1 MPDAAF
7 PSEIGR
13 RRTSRKALV
22 MIVGTG
28 ALFSAIFGALMGA
41 SEGTSLV
48 SALQGV
54 LNSVLVAL
62 PIIWLELNETRSLV
76 GRALRRLPFWLFVL
90 AKTLAYLLV
99 IVPSIQLMRWLF
111 SLVGHGDPPRFDDTF
126 VNILIFASAMTLLAN
141 IVISM
146 GTLLGWPTLG
156 RLVTGKYHRPR
167 REERIFLSVDLKE
180 STALAQ
186 RLGDERFHALIG
198 AFFGDIAN
206 GAADTGAE
214 IYKYIG
220 DEAILTWPA
229 ESGLRQA
236 NCLLCPLAIA
246 RHIARREAFYRRRF
260 GMLPQFRAAL
270 HIGDVIAGEVGDVR
284 REIGYFGDTLN
295 TTARL
300 AAAVKDLGQDV
311 LVSEELLRRVEVPPD
326 LAPRSLPPLSVRGTA
341 ASLPVATY
349 SLPV

>member
-1 MPDAAF
+1 MSNAVLPLDV
-7 PSEIGR
+7 GR
-13 RRTSRKALV
+13 RRASRKALV

-41 SEGTSLV
+41 SEGTSLM

-54 LNSVLVAL
+54 LNSVLVSL
-62 PIIWLELNETRSLV
+62 PIIWLELNATRNV
-76 GRALRRLPFWLFVL
+76 IGRALRRLPFALFVI

-111 SLVGHGDPPRFDDTF
+111 SLIGHGDPPRFDETF
-126 VNILIFASAMTLLAN
+126 IDILIFASAMSLLAN

-156 RLVTGKYHRPR
+156 RLLTGRYHRPR

-180 STALAQ
+180 STVLAQ
-186 RLGDERFHALIG
+186 RLGDERFHTLIN
-198 AFFGDIAN
+198 AFFTDIAH

-229 ESGLRQA
+229 ERGLQQA

-246 RHIARREAFYRRRF
+246 RHIARHEAFYRRRF
-260 GMLPQFRAAL
+260 GIVPQFRAAM
-270 HIGDVIAGEVGDVR
+270 HIGDVIAGEVGDTR

-300 AAAVKDLGQDV
+300 AAAVKDLGQDI
-311 LVSEELLRRVEVPPD
+311 LVSEELLRRVEVPPN
-326 LAPRSLPPLSVRGTA
+326 LAPRSLPPLPVRGTA

-349 SLPV
+349 SLAA